1 MESVRETNEL
11 ADEPQEI
18 ALIIKD
24 CADGKADEDITKDW
38 IDRVKTNVKTCR
50 ELLEAVGV
58 KELLKFVEHQL
69 DPKCPADRDS
79 EGMRILPSL
88 IETLTRGI

>member
-1 MESVRETNEL
+1 MESVREANEL
-11 ADEPQEI
+11 ADEPHEI

-24 CADGKADEDITKDW
+24 CADGKADDDTTKDW

-58 KELLKFVEHQL
+58 KE
-69 DPKCPADRDS
+69 
-79 EGMRILPSL
+79 
-88 IETLTRGI
+88 

>member
-1 MESVRETNEL
+1 MESVREANEL

-24 CADGKADEDITKDW
+24 CADGKADEDITRDW
-38 IDRVKTNVKTCR
+38 IDRVRESVRTCR

-58 KELLKFVEHQL
+58 KE
-69 DPKCPADRDS
+69 
-79 EGMRILPSL
+79 
-88 IETLTRGI
+88 

>member
-1 MESVRETNEL
+1 MESVREANEL

-24 CADGKADEDITKDW
+24 CADGTPDEETTRQW

-58 KELLKFVEHQL
+58 KE
-69 DPKCPADRDS
+69 
-79 EGMRILPSL
+79 
-88 IETLTRGI
+88 

>member
-1 MESVRETNEL
+1 MANEL
-11 ADEPQEI
+11 ADEPHEI
-18 ALIIKD
+18 ALIVKD

-58 KELLKFVEHQL
+58 KE
-69 DPKCPADRDS
+69 
-79 EGMRILPSL
+79 
-88 IETLTRGI
+88 